1 MTIYDEIKGHLETIT
16 RARERKNKNSFIA
29 WLLWNKYNVDR
40 GIDKSGLK
48 NLIIDASTYDRAWRQ
63 VLQKNPNLRGSDYEE
78 KETLE
83 ENKQTEL
90 GY

>member
-16 RARERKNKNSFIA
+16 SARERKNKNNFIA
-29 WLLWNKYNVDR
+29 WLLWNKHNVSK
-40 GIDKSGLK
+40 GIDKAGLK

-63 VLQKNPNLRGSDYEE
+63 VLQKNSNLRGSDYEE
-78 KETLE
+78 KESLE